1 MRTAK
6 QHLVKSLRRN
16 STDAEK
22 KLWRRLRT
30 RQLADCKFRRQRSYG
45 PYILDFYCAE
55 AKLAIELDG
64 DPHGMPGRV
73 ERDVRRDAFLRGQ
86 GLTVLRFW
94 NFQAM
99 QEFDGVLETIFRT
112 LKQHPLTQTLSLG
125 GERGEQQGAPGP
137 TNSAPLGGEDQG
149 EGS

>member
-45 PYILDFYCAE
+45 PYILDFYSAE

-64 DPHGMPGRV
+64 DPHGMP
-73 ERDVRRDAFLRGQ
+73 ERATHDVQRDTFLKAE

-94 NFQAM
+94 NFQVM
-99 QEFDGVLETIFRT
+99 REFESVIEAIYLTLQRQPLTRT
-112 LKQHPLTQTLSLG
+112 LSPG
-125 GERGEQQGAPGP
+125 GERGGRQTP
-137 TNSAPLGGEDQG
+137 SAISSP
-149 EGS
+149 